1 MTLASSTPC
10 SLLPLTLDVNDH
22 IDPGSRDWA
31 TLDENGRIVQKA
43 ERKARSALLG
53 LRFEAWLGEQ
63 PFNTE
68 QRRRAGLIG
77 IGSCL
82 KMRATD
88 TEVRNKRDR
97 IPGLL
102 NCPWYVSAKIT
113 GVQNH
118 WMGIDGL

>member
-68 QRRRAGLIG
+68 QRRRARVSS
-77 IGSCL
+77 GS
-82 KMRATD
+82 
-88 TEVRNKRDR
+88 V
-97 IPGLL
+97 
-102 NCPWYVSAKIT
+102 V
-113 GVQNH
+113 V
-118 WMGIDGL
+118 

>member
-1 MTLASSTPC
+1 MRDGKSARSISK
-10 SLLPLTLDVNDH
+10 LPTRQKVT
-22 IDPGSRDWA
+22 DPASRDGA
-31 TLDENGRIVQKA
+31 TLDENGRIVRTA
-43 ERKARSALLG
+43 EHEAISALLG